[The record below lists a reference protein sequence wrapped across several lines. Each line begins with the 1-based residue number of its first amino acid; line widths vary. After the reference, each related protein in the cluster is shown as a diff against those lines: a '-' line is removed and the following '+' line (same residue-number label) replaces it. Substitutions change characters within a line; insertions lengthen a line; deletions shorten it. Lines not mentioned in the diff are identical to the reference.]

1 MKGYITSSGY
11 MGFVENRYI
20 LFVSE
25 EEYEE
30 YLEGR

>member
-1 MKGYITSSGY
+1 MRKGYITASGY

-25 EEYEE
+25 EEYAE
-30 YLEGR
+30 YLEG